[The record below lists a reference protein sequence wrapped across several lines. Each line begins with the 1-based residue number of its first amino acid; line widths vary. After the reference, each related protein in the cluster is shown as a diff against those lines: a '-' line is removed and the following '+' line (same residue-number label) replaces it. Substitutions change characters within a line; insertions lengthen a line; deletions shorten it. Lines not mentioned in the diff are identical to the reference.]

1 MSVGRPIVYVGEGHC
16 GCHMYRFGGYKTV
29 LDSGT
34 AILWVYDLNCCI
46 ITITFRKGFAR
57 TFRAAAWQTLV
68 KNDSDRNVKVFSGSV
83 DANDESVSLPDVQ
96 KTAADCVFGAGPV
109 SNAIFSV
116 LIQCDNQHDEV
127 VSQYPTIER

>member
-16 GCHMYRFGGYKTV
+16 GYGMYRFEGYKTV
-29 LDSGT
+29 VDSGT

-46 ITITFRKGFAR
+46 ITITFRRGFAR

-83 DANDESVSLPDVQ
+83 DVNDESIALQDVQ
-96 KTAADCVFGAGPV
+96 KTAANCVFKSSPV
-109 SNAIFSV
+109 CDAIFSV